1 MAFNAKYISFGGQL
15 VLMDIFTCMPGFS
28 TRVAN
33 IKVTDV
39 TTCYFS
45 LRVKQGDQTML
56 EQLYCKAGWGLGPLS
71 NHKNGHKHQ
80 KKLTPRNDCSLKRLC

>member
-15 VLMDIFTCMPGFS
+15 VSMDIFTCMPGFN

-45 LRVKQGDQTML
+45 LSVKQGDQTML
-56 EQLYCKAGWGLGPLS
+56 EQLYCKAGWDWGLLVTIKMATNTEKS
-71 NHKNGHKHQ
+71 
-80 KKLTPRNDCSLKRLC
+80 